1 MPPQKR
7 KRRPAET
14 ALPNVELQGSYHRAL
29 LLQTFRPTPATRGC
43 VACNLR
49 VTNSNL
55 GGSDGNSAVE
65 RSAVV
70 SPLRGFAASVAAEL
84 QRSGRAMRSD
94 EIDEA
99 KKSCRCPF

>member
-55 GGSDGNSAVE
+55 GGSDGTLRLSG
-65 RSAVV
+65 
-70 SPLRGFAASVAAEL
+70 PLW
-84 QRSGRAMRSD
+84 
-94 EIDEA
+94 
-99 KKSCRCPF
+99 CRLCADLPRQLLLNFNGAGAR